1 MLRLKSAAI
10 AIGLFCA
17 LSLLASPAFAGV
29 FGEEGTAQA
38 GETSTGVSVGVQA
51 ASSTA
56 GAGVS
61 TGGGGVG
68 SAPQCVLEAAP
79 ASEQALLGQPAGETP
94 GLWYYLVCGTATVP
108 VVPSFFP
115 NGPAGPPPPAVTP
128 SSVAQTAL
136 ASAAIPAP
144 SIGTNPD
151 THHLLVNYP
160 TRLFLQGGWAPVSA
174 TATVG
179 TVSATATAT
188 PYKVVWAMGDG
199 SVITCDSPGSAYNP
213 NESWASQ
220 NPPPCGYTYA
230 NSSADQPGEAY
241 QLTATVYYHVAWTAG
256 ALGGGAMA
264 DISRSQTVPAYVGEV
279 QTLEN

>member
-1 MLRLKSAAI
+1 M
-10 AIGLFCA
+10 
-17 LSLLASPAFAGV
+17 
-29 FGEEGTAQA
+29 
-38 GETSTGVSVGVQA
+38 
-51 ASSTA
+51 
-56 GAGVS
+56 
-61 TGGGGVG
+61 
-68 SAPQCVLEAAP
+68 
-79 ASEQALLGQPAGETP
+79 
-94 GLWYYLVCGTATVP
+94 
-108 VVPSFFP
+108 
-115 NGPAGPPPPAVTP
+115 
-128 SSVAQTAL
+128 AL

-151 THHLLVNYP
+151 SHNLLVNYP

-179 TVSATATAT
+179 HVSAAITAT
-188 PYKVVWAMGDG
+188 PYKVVWTMGDG
-199 SVITCDSPGSAYNP
+199 SVITCDNPGSAYNP
-213 NESWASQ
+213 NASWDAQ

-241 QLTATVYYHVAWTAG
+241 QLTATVYYHVAWAAG